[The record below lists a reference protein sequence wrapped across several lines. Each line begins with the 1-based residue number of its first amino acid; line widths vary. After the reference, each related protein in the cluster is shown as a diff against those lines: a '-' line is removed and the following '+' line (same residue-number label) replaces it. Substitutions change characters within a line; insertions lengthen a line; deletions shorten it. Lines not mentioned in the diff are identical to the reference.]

1 MHASA
6 RRRTTPAT
14 GYLGSPASTS
24 SRTTTTSTTR
34 GATAYPTL
42 GLTLTTD
49 PNPDPGPRLNRDHH
63 LTVTR
68 FNCCYG
74 NIGWC
79 DALHGTD
86 TMYRDYKRKKAEER
100 AQAQAQWEAK
110 VAELR
115 SLSAQT

>member
-1 MHASA
+1 M
-6 RRRTTPAT
+6 
-14 GYLGSPASTS
+14 
-24 SRTTTTSTTR
+24 
-34 GATAYPTL
+34 
-42 GLTLTTD
+42 
-49 PNPDPGPRLNRDHH
+49 
-63 LTVTR
+63 TR

-86 TMYRDYKRKKAEER
+86 AMYRDYKRKKAEKR

-115 SLSAQT
+115 SLGAQT